1 MVILLVPFEMVDNG
15 IALAFFDKSIETGCC
30 CDGRVMTTSD
40 GDDASAFISSKKI
53 KLLGIINHLCLSFCR
68 IIDRHFS

>member
-15 IALAFFDKSIETGCC
+15 IAFFDKSIDTGCCCCC

-40 GDDASAFISSKKI
+40 GEDASAFMSSKKNI
-53 KLLGIINHLCLSFCR
+53 KKLIH
-68 IIDRHFS
+68 